1 MLLHKIIFQNATD
14 ELHHL
19 DTDYF
24 SGLLDS
30 NAGKIISLMISCFG
44 IVASPLVLLSII
56 WYEKYGNDSNR
67 TLLNMFAS
75 LYCWAVVEFII
86 LVQIPET
93 ARFLFGPL
101 PGFVCHIQ
109 VFFRSVSVTVLF
121 MYKNFSAATKY
132 VFIFWLKNPAAFD
145 NEFWCLLICIW
156 VHFFT
161 LVLHISDYTL
171 ASKKS
176 IHYYVCAGIEPFA
189 GNTGLP
195 NLNGKVEIFSIMLHI
210 FINLRV
216 YFYKR
221 KGVERRMNSGR

>member
-109 VFFRSVSVTVLF
+109 IFLRSTSVTVLLL
-121 MYKNFSAATKY
+121 YKNFSALTKY
-132 VFIFWLKNPAAFD
+132 IFIFWLKNPVAFD
-145 NEFWCLLICIW
+145 NEFWSLFICFW
-156 VHFFT
+156 VHFFS
-161 LVLHISDYTL
+161 LVLRIIEYSIS
-171 ASKKS
+171 SKMS
-176 IHYYVCAGIEPFA
+176 IHYFVCAGVKPFE
-189 GNTGLP
+189 GKTGLP
-195 NLNGKVEIFSIMLHI
+195 NLNGKVEIFSIILHI
-210 FINLRV
+210 SINTRV
-216 YFYKR
+216 YFYKKR
-221 KGVERRMNSGR
+221 GEERNYDLSR

>member
-1 MLLHKIIFQNATD
+1 MVLDKIIFQNATD
-14 ELHHL
+14 ALHHL

-109 VFFRSVSVTVLF
+109 IFLRSTSVTVLLL
-121 MYKNFSAATKY
+121 YKNFSALTKY
-132 VFIFWLKNPAAFD
+132 IFIFWLKNPVAFD
-145 NEFWCLLICIW
+145 NEFWSLFICFW
-156 VHFFT
+156 VHFFS
-161 LVLHISDYTL
+161 LVLRIIEYSIS
-171 ASKKS
+171 SKMS
-176 IHYYVCAGIEPFA
+176 IHYFVCAGVKPFE
-189 GNTGLP
+189 GKTGLP
-195 NLNGKVEIFSIMLHI
+195 N
-210 FINLRV
+210 
-216 YFYKR
+216 
-221 KGVERRMNSGR
+221 